1 MAGTWLVVKPA
12 VILAMSAV
20 LLDRTVAFNRPAAS
34 QHHRGVLLDGHVG
47 HRAHGLLEAKTVGS
61 EDLGEEVDVAAL
73 ANRGVVV
80 ASKNRLLL
88 GLRHRPLIDIGSL
101 VGLEARPIL
110 RLHQTHAE
118 LIQRV
123 ALARA
128 LRGENRGAGDVVEVG
143 DVHAYSPSQ

>member
-20 LLDRTVAFNRPAAS
+20 LLDRTVALYRPPAG

-47 HRAHGLLEAKTVGS
+47 HRANGLLKAETVGG

-73 ANRGVVV
+73 ADRGVVV
-80 ASKNRLLL
+80 ASENRLLL
-88 GLRHRPLIDIGSL
+88 RLRHRPLVDIGSL
-101 VGLEARPIL
+101 VGLEPLAIL
-110 RLHQTHAE
+110 CLHQTHAE
-118 LIQRV
+118 LIERV

-128 LRGENRGAGDVVEVG
+128 LRGEHRGAGDVVELG